1 MSRIAKEEP
10 LNVIVNGKPCD
21 VLMRTPGDDK
31 NLIRGFLYSKG
42 GISCLKAIHSKE
54 IFSFKN
60 LFGLDKKL
68 TEKQKMFKLTGGTH
82 AAGLFDKSGKLILL
96 KEDVG
101 RHNALD
107 KVIGCAL
114 GEKIDCH
121 DKIVLLSGRTSY
133 EIVLKV
139 IRLGAPIVASISGTT
154 SSAIDLSEKFNL
166 TLIGFLRGKS
176 MTVYTHKWRLDETEN
191 KRNG

>member
-10 LNVIVNGKPCD
+10 LNVIVDGKPCD

-31 NLIRGFLYSKG
+31 NLVRGFLYSKD
-42 GISCLKAIHSKE
+42 GISCLKAISSKE
-54 IFSFKN
+54 IFSSKN
-60 LFGLDKKL
+60 LSGLDKKL
-68 TEKQKMFKLTGGTH
+68 AEKQKMFKLTGGTH

-96 KEDVG
+96 KEDVS

-114 GEKIDCH
+114 GKKIDCH
-121 DKIVLLSGRTSY
+121 DKIVFLSGRTSY

-139 IRLGAPIVASISGTT
+139 IRLGAPVVASISGTT
-154 SSAIDLSEKFNL
+154 SSAIDLSKEFSL